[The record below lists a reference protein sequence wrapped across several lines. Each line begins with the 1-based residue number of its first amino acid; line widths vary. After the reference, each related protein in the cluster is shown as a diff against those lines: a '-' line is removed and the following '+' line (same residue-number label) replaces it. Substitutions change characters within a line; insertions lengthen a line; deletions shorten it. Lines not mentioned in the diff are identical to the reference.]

1 MTSPLENT
9 NMALEALMTSK
20 FRTFLAVLG
29 IIIGVAA
36 VIMVASTSKSGK
48 AVIFKELETFGLKT
62 LWVFRSYQ
70 DDQPGKTTRQ
80 GTGIDNND
88 VETIAR
94 ECDAVKRISPV
105 ISKWGWW
112 AKCNNKYSKIR
123 LVATTSD
130 YIEINNDAVIK
141 GRGLLPSDIKYRKN
155 ACLIGTEVADNL
167 FSTEDPLGK
176 DIRVG
181 DYKYTVV
188 GVLKIKDRDFLSSI
202 SAAGGMDENGRVVI
216 PISLYQH
223 QYNTQNVDYLQAETI
238 HVSYAEKAAE
248 QIKNV
253 LQRRHKGTYQYGSQ
267 SMQQYIQTA
276 NNILRIVSWIGNI
289 AAAISLLVGGIG
301 IMNIMT
307 ASVVERTQEIGTRK
321 ALGARKTD
329 IMMQF
334 LTESVLIGF
343 FGGAIGIVLAV
354 GLIFLVEF
362 LSNKPLLLAS
372 EYIIISLLVSVVI
385 GVLSGIYPASRA
397 ASMDPVDALRSL

>member
-9 NMALEALMTSK
+9 SMALEALMTSK

-48 AVIFKELETFGLKT
+48 AVIFQELETFGLKT

-70 DDQPGKTTRQ
+70 DDQPGKTAKQ
-80 GTGIDNND
+80 GSGIDNDD
-88 VETIAR
+88 VEAIAR

-105 ISKWGWW
+105 IRKWGWW
-112 AKCNNKYSKIR
+112 AKYDNSYSRIR
-123 LVATTSD
+123 LVATTPD
-130 YIEINNDAVIK
+130 YIEINNDSVLR
-141 GRGLLPSDIKYRKN
+141 GRGLLPSDVKYRKN
-155 ACLIGTEVADNL
+155 ACLIGTEVAEDL
-167 FSTEDPLGK
+167 FPAENPLGR
-176 DIRVG
+176 DIRIG
-181 DYKYTVV
+181 DYRYTVV
-188 GVLKIKDRDFLSSI
+188 GVLKVKDRDFLSSI
-202 SAAGGMDENGRVVI
+202 SSTGGMDANGRVVI

-223 QYNTQNVDYLQAETI
+223 QYNTRNVDYVQAETVHI
-238 HVSYAEKAAE
+238 SLAARAAE

-253 LQRRHKGTYQYGSQ
+253 LLRRHKGTYHYGSQ

-276 NNILRIVSWIGNI
+276 NNILRVVTWIGNI

-321 ALGARKTD
+321 ALGARKAD
-329 IMMQF
+329 ITMQF
-334 LTESVLIGF
+334 LTESVMIGF

-372 EYIIISLLVSVVI
+372 EYIAISLFVSIVI

-397 ASMDPVDALRSL
+397 ASMDPVDALRFP

>member
-1 MTSPLENT
+1 MTSPIENT

-48 AVIFKELETFGLKT
+48 AVIFEELETFGLKT

-70 DDQPGKTTRQ
+70 DDQPGKTTKQ
-80 GTGIDNND
+80 GSGIDNDD
-88 VETIAR
+88 VEAIAA
-94 ECDAVKRISPV
+94 ECDAVRRISPV
-105 ISKWGWW
+105 IRKWGWW
-112 AKCNNKYSKIR
+112 AKYNNNYSKIR

-130 YIEINNDAVIK
+130 YIQINNDSVIE
-141 GRGLLPSDIKYRKN
+141 GRGLLPSDVKYRKN
-155 ACLIGTEVADNL
+155 ACLIGIEVADDL
-167 FSTEDPLGK
+167 FPAENPLGK
-176 DIRVG
+176 DIRIG
-181 DYKYTVV
+181 DYRYTVV
-188 GVLKIKDRDFLSSI
+188 GILKVKDRDFLSSI
-202 SAAGGMDENGRVVI
+202 SSTGGMDANGRVVI

-223 QYNTQNVDYLQAETI
+223 QYNTRNVDYVQAETVHI
-238 HVSYAEKAAE
+238 SLATKAAE
-248 QIKNV
+248 QIKRV
-253 LQRRHKGTYQYGSQ
+253 LQRRHKGTYQYASQ

-276 NNILRIVSWIGNI
+276 NNILRIVTWIGNI

-321 ALGARKTD
+321 ALGARKAD

-334 LTESVLIGF
+334 LTESVMIGF

-362 LSNKPLLLAS
+362 LINKPLLLAS
-372 EYIIISLLVSVVI
+372 EYIIISLFVSVVI
-385 GVLSGIYPASRA
+385 GVLSGVYPASRA
-397 ASMDPVDALRSL
+397 ASMDPVDALRFP